1 MADNND
7 DIILDIGFNLDVTD
21 MQDVIQSSMK
31 KISKSTKDILG
42 NTDTSKFTSRMLSAY
57 NSIER
62 NIGKVTMAQ
71 RKFNE
76 TVEELGSSTSEYQA
90 AQRDITSINS
100 SVESLQSKIAGLQ
113 EKLKAGLTTTGS
125 KEAIAAAQKELQERE
140 NIVANLRSQQAELQ
154 QSLSA
159 DKVVLKL
166 NQDNVKQT
174 EKELS
179 LLSQERQELTS
190 QRAIRAN
197 IAKTNTLEASRAQS
211 QEIIDT
217 KSANIEATR
226 KAIASVSGQIA
237 QANKG
242 VNSAKASL
250 ASLTAPMQMTADEI
264 AQINSQIAAYTDKIK
279 ALQAVKASISTSG
292 ADYTYNIS
300 DSASVEKLVPSYF
313 KLLDAVNAVN
323 SAIKRFGVAQQAA
336 TEQENKAK
344 NAADAHSKSSTKSAN
359 STNKLA
365 KALSKTGKVFSGI
378 GKSISSIGKR
388 IGSLIG
394 RFAQLRKSSDKATSG
409 MSKGFKKLA
418 SNITMYALGFRSL
431 YFLVKRLQSTFVDGM
446 GTLAMQ
452 SRKINTELSALKTAF
467 LQLKGSL
474 TTAFQ
479 PIASYVIPLLVSLM
493 NHLSGVLTMLG
504 QFFATLTGQKYIYK
518 ATAAQQDYAQSISGV
533 KDSAKKANKELAKY
547 DNLLVESQDTPSSG
561 SGGAGKSPLDGVT
574 YEKVD
579 LDKGISEFA
588 KKVKEA
594 WKKADFTEIGDIVG
608 RKLKNA
614 IDAIPWDDIFDFSE
628 RIGKSLGTFING
640 FVEVPGLADS
650 LGRVIGNAFNTAM
663 IGLDAFLTSTN
674 WMDVGQFI
682 SDWANSAIN
691 ETFDWELLGKTVAD
705 LVMAGVN
712 IWYKFVGPD
721 GFDFTKLGSK
731 IATAINTFLDTM
743 AETDVTGLTG
753 WQKLGINISNSIK
766 GILELMITALEEVDW
781 TKVGTAIG
789 QLLGSIDWK
798 GIAIDVTKLVE
809 AIIKAIGDTFASWS
823 DTDPT
828 SAGIAKFLALAI
840 LGVKVAPL
848 VIKLVTLFLK
858 VKEAIGLVSD
868 GAGGLAGIFSKLAKF
883 GTKLT
888 GVGLIIGGIVTAVS
902 SFVDMW
908 KNGWSIV
915 GEILK
920 DLGIAL
926 VAVGAVILGVVTGP
940 VAAIVAAVVAAVS
953 TIIILVKE
961 HWEDIKKVF
970 GKVADWFSKN
980 VIDPVK
986 KFFKDLGEKIS
997 GFFKNAWKNIKDV
1010 WKTVKKWFSTTVVEP
1025 IKTLF
1030 SGLKDKVIGFFKDPI
1045 KSIHDKWSKLHT
1057 WFTIHVTDKITDIF
1071 ETATDKIKGFF
1082 EGLWTGIKDGAK
1094 AAFNWVIGKLEG
1106 LINGIFSGINS
1117 VIGGLNKVIKGA
1129 GKVVGKDWSGIGKLG
1144 KVKLPRLAQ
1153 GGVIPPN
1160 KEFLAVLGDQ
1170 KRGTNIEAPL
1180 DTIKQGVKEVLA
1192 EMGGTGGTQMPESIK
1207 VYLSNNRAIAEAV
1220 WDEEEK
1226 RYKQTGRRSS
1236 RR

>member
-1 MADNND
+1 MATNND

-21 MQDVIQSSMK
+21 MQDVIQASMK
-31 KISKSTKDILG
+31 KISKSTQDILG

-76 TVEELGSSTSEYQA
+76 TVEELGSSTSEYQM
-90 AQRDITSINS
+90 AQREIMAMDNSIK
-100 SVESLQSKIAGLQ
+100 SLQDKITKLQ
-113 EKLKAGLTTTGS
+113 EKLKVGLTTTGS
-125 KEAIAAAQKELQERE
+125 KEAIADAQKELQARE
-140 NIVANLRSQQAELQ
+140 SIVANLRSKQAELQ
-154 QSLSA
+154 QNLSA
-159 DKVVLKL
+159 DKAVLRL
-166 NQDNVKQT
+166 NQDNVKQI

-179 LLSQERQELTS
+179 LLAQQRQELTS

-197 IAKTNTLEASRAQS
+197 IAKTNALQSRLGQG

-217 KSANIEATR
+217 KSADIEATR
-226 KAIASVSGQIA
+226 QAIASVSGQIS

-279 ALQAVKASISTSG
+279 SLQAVKASISTSG

-300 DSASVEKLVPSYF
+300 DSASVEKLAPSYF

-323 SAIKRFGVAQQAA
+323 SAVKRFGVAQQAA

-344 NAADAHSKSSTKSAN
+344 NVSEAHSKSAKSSAN

-365 KALSKTGKVFSGI
+365 KAFSKTGKVFSGI
-378 GKSISSIGKR
+378 GKNISSVGKR
-388 IGSLIG
+388 VSSLIG
-394 RFAQLRKSSDKATSG
+394 QFAKLRKSSDGATSG
-409 MSKGFKKLA
+409 ISKAFKKLA

-431 YFLVKRLQSTFVDGM
+431 YFLVKRVQGTFVDGM

-452 SRKINTELSALKTAF
+452 STKVNRELSALKTAF

-518 ATAAQQDYAQSISGV
+518 ATAAQQNYAESISGV

-561 SGGAGKSPLDGVT
+561 SGAGKAPLDGVT

-579 LDKGISEFA
+579 LDSSISEFA

-594 WKKADFTEIGDIVG
+594 WKKADFTEIGNIVG
-608 RKLKNA
+608 TKLKKA
-614 IDAIPWDDIFDFSE
+614 IDKIPWDTIFDFSE

-674 WMDVGQFI
+674 WMNVGQFI
-682 SDWANSAIN
+682 ADWANSSIN
-691 ETFDWELLGKTVAD
+691 TFKWDLLGKTVAD

-712 IWYKFVGPD
+712 TWYKFVGPD
-721 GFDFTKLGSK
+721 GFDFKNLGSK

-743 AETDVTGLTG
+743 AETDVTGLNG

-766 GILELMITALEEVDW
+766 GILELMITALDEVDW
-781 TKVGTAIG
+781 NKVGTAIG

-848 VIKLVTLFLK
+848 VTKLVILFLK
-858 VKEAIGLVSD
+858 VKEAIGLVSE

-883 GTKLT
+883 GTKLS
-888 GVGLIIGGIVTAVS
+888 GIGLIIGGIVTAVS

-908 KNGWSIV
+908 KNGWSII

-980 VIDPVK
+980 VIEPVK
-986 KFFKDLGEKIS
+986 TFFKNLGEKIS
-997 GFFKNAWKNIKDV
+997 GFFTTAWKKIKVV
-1010 WKTVKKWFSTTVVEP
+1010 WKAVKMWFKITVTEP

-1030 SGLKDKVIGFFKDPI
+1030 SKLKDKVIEFFKNPI
-1045 KSIHDKWSKLHT
+1045 KSIHDTWNKLHT
-1057 WFTIHVTDKITDIF
+1057 WFTKHVTDKITGIF
-1071 ETATDKIKGFF
+1071 KTATDKIKGFF
-1082 EGLWTGIKDGAK
+1082 EGLWTGIKNGAK

-1106 LINGIFSGINS
+1106 LINGIFDGINS
-1117 VIGGLNKVIKGA
+1117 VIGGLNKIVGVA

-1192 EMGGTGGTQMPESIK
+1192 EMGGTGGVQMPESIK

-1226 RYKQTGRRSS
+1226 RYKQTGRRPS

>member
-1 MADNND
+1 MATNND

-21 MQDVIQSSMK
+21 MQDVIQASMK
-31 KISKSTKDILG
+31 KISKSTQDILG

-76 TVEELGSSTSEYQA
+76 TVEELGSSTSEYQM
-90 AQRDITSINS
+90 AQREIMAMDNSIK
-100 SVESLQSKIAGLQ
+100 SLQDKITKLQ
-113 EKLKAGLTTTGS
+113 EKLKVGLTTTGS
-125 KEAIAAAQKELQERE
+125 KEAIADAQKELQARE
-140 NIVANLRSQQAELQ
+140 SIVANLRSKQAELQ
-154 QSLSA
+154 QNLSA
-159 DKVVLKL
+159 DKAVLRL
-166 NQDNVKQT
+166 NQDNVKQI

-179 LLSQERQELTS
+179 LLAQQRQELTS

-197 IAKTNTLEASRAQS
+197 IAKTNALQSRLGQG

-217 KSANIEATR
+217 KSADIEATR
-226 KAIASVSGQIA
+226 QAIASVSGQIS

-279 ALQAVKASISTSG
+279 SLQAVKASISTSG

-300 DSASVEKLVPSYF
+300 DSASVEKLAPSYF

-323 SAIKRFGVAQQAA
+323 SAVKRFGVAQQAA

-344 NAADAHSKSSTKSAN
+344 NVSEAHSKSAKSSAN

-365 KALSKTGKVFSGI
+365 KAFSKTGKVFSGI
-378 GKSISSIGKR
+378 GKNISSVGKR
-388 IGSLIG
+388 VSSLIG
-394 RFAQLRKSSDKATSG
+394 QFAKLRKSSDGATSG
-409 MSKGFKKLA
+409 ISKAFKKLA

-431 YFLVKRLQSTFVDGM
+431 YFLVKRVQGTFVDGM

-452 SRKINTELSALKTAF
+452 STKVNRELSALKTAF

-518 ATAAQQDYAQSISGV
+518 ATAAQQNYAESISGV

-561 SGGAGKSPLDGVT
+561 SGAGKAPLDGVT

-579 LDKGISEFA
+579 LDSSISEFA

-594 WKKADFTEIGDIVG
+594 WKKADFTEIGNIVG
-608 RKLKNA
+608 TKLKKA
-614 IDAIPWDDIFDFSE
+614 IDKIPWDTIFDFSE

-674 WMDVGQFI
+674 WMNVGQFI
-682 SDWANSAIN
+682 ADWANSSIN
-691 ETFDWELLGKTVAD
+691 TFKWDLLGKTVAD

-712 IWYKFVGPD
+712 TWYKFVGPD
-721 GFDFTKLGSK
+721 GFDFKNLGSK

-743 AETDVTGLTG
+743 AETDVTGLNG

-766 GILELMITALEEVDW
+766 GILELMITALDEVDW
-781 TKVGTAIG
+781 NKVGTAIG

-848 VIKLVTLFLK
+848 VTKLVTLFLK
-858 VKEAIGLVSD
+858 VKEAIGLVSE

-883 GTKLT
+883 GTKLS
-888 GVGLIIGGIVTAVS
+888 GIGLIIGGIVTAVS

-908 KNGWSIV
+908 KNGWSII

-980 VIDPVK
+980 VIEPVK
-986 KFFKDLGEKIS
+986 TFFKNLGEKIS
-997 GFFKNAWKNIKDV
+997 GFFTTAWKKIKVV
-1010 WKTVKKWFSTTVVEP
+1010 WKAVKMWFKITVTEP

-1030 SGLKDKVIGFFKDPI
+1030 SKLKDKVIEFFKNPI
-1045 KSIHDKWSKLHT
+1045 KSIHDTWNKLHT
-1057 WFTIHVTDKITDIF
+1057 WFTKHVTDKITGIF
-1071 ETATDKIKGFF
+1071 KTATDKIKGFF
-1082 EGLWTGIKDGAK
+1082 EGLWTGIKNGAK

-1106 LINGIFSGINS
+1106 LINGIFDGINS
-1117 VIGGLNKVIKGA
+1117 VIGGLNKIVGVA

-1192 EMGGTGGTQMPESIK
+1192 EMGGTGGVQMPESIK

-1226 RYKQTGRRSS
+1226 RYKQTGRRPS

>member
-1 MADNND
+1 MATNND

-21 MQDVIQSSMK
+21 MQGVIRSSMK
-31 KISKSTKDILG
+31 KISKSTQDILG

-76 TVEELGSSTSEYQA
+76 TVEELGSSTSEYME
-90 AQRDITSINS
+90 AQRDIAYIDS
-100 SVESLQSKIAGLQ
+100 SVKSLQREIAKLQ
-113 EKLKAGLTTTGS
+113 EKLKVGLTTTGS
-125 KEAIAAAQKELQERE
+125 KEAIADAKKELQARE
-140 NIVANLRSQQAELQ
+140 SIVANLRSKQAELQ
-154 QSLSA
+154 QNLSA
-159 DKVVLKL
+159 DKAVLHL
-166 NQDNVKQT
+166 NQDNVKQI

-179 LLSQERQELTS
+179 LLAQQRQELTS

-197 IAKTNTLEASRAQS
+197 IAKTNSLQASRAQS

-217 KSANIEATR
+217 KSADIEATR
-226 KAIASVSGQIA
+226 QAIASVSGQIS

-264 AQINSQIAAYTDKIK
+264 AQINSQIEAYTDKIK
-279 ALQAVKASISTSG
+279 SLQAVKASISTSG
-292 ADYTYNIS
+292 SDYTYNIS
-300 DSASVEKLVPSYF
+300 DSASVEKLAPSYF

-323 SAIKRFGVAQQAA
+323 SAVKRFGVAQQAA

-344 NAADAHSKSSTKSAN
+344 NVSEAHSKSAKNSAN

-365 KALSKTGKVFSGI
+365 KAFSKTGKVFSGI
-378 GKSISSIGKR
+378 GKNISSVGKR
-388 IGSLIG
+388 VSSLIG
-394 RFAQLRKSSDKATSG
+394 QFAKLRKSSDGATKGISKA
-409 MSKGFKKLA
+409 FKKLA

-431 YFLVKRLQSTFVDGM
+431 YFLVKRVQGTFVDGM

-452 SRKINTELSALKTAF
+452 STKVNRELSALKTAF

-518 ATAAQQDYAQSISGV
+518 ATAAQQDYAESISGV

-561 SGGAGKSPLDGVT
+561 SGAGKAPLEGVT

-579 LDKGISEFA
+579 LDSSISEFA

-594 WKKADFTEIGDIVG
+594 WKKADFTEIGNIVG
-608 RKLKNA
+608 TKLKNA
-614 IDAIPWDDIFDFSE
+614 IDAIPWDDIFNFSE
-628 RIGKSLGTFING
+628 KIGKSLGTFITG

-650 LGRVIGNAFNTAM
+650 LGRVVGNAFNTAM

-682 SDWANSAIN
+682 ADWANSSVN
-691 ETFDWELLGKTVAD
+691 TFNWELLGKTVAD

-712 IWYKFVGPD
+712 TWYKFVGPD
-721 GFDFTKLGSK
+721 GFDFKNLGSK

-743 AETDVTGLTG
+743 AETDVTGLNG

-766 GILELMITALEEVDW
+766 GILELMITALEEIDW
-781 TKVGTAIG
+781 NKVGTAIG

-848 VIKLVTLFLK
+848 VTKLVTLFLK
-858 VKEAIGLVSD
+858 VKDAIGLVSD

-883 GTKLT
+883 GTKLS
-888 GVGLIIGGIVTAVS
+888 GIGLIIGGIVTAVS

-908 KNGWSIV
+908 NNGWSII

-980 VIDPVK
+980 VIEPVK
-986 KFFKDLGEKIS
+986 TFFKDLGEKIS
-997 GFFKNAWKNIKDV
+997 GFFTTAWKKIKVV
-1010 WKTVKKWFSTTVVEP
+1010 WKAVKMWFKITVTEP

-1030 SGLKDKVIGFFKDPI
+1030 SKLKDKVIEFFKNPI
-1045 KSIHDKWSKLHT
+1045 KSIHDKWSKLHK
-1057 WFTIHVTDKITDIF
+1057 WFTTHVTDKITDIF

-1106 LINGIFSGINS
+1106 LINGIFDGINS
-1117 VIGGLNKVIKGA
+1117 VIGGLNKIVGAA

-1192 EMGGTGGTQMPESIK
+1192 EMGGTGGVQMPESIK

-1226 RYKQTGRRSS
+1226 RYKQTGRRPS

>member
-1 MADNND
+1 MANNND
-7 DIILDIGFNLDVTD
+7 DIILDIGFNLDVAD
-21 MQDVIQSSMK
+21 MQSDIQASMK
-31 KISKSTKDILG
+31 KISKSTQDILG

-76 TVEELGSSTSEYQA
+76 TIEALGSGTKEYMNAQQDIMRISIDIDTLTSK
-90 AQRDITSINS
+90 
-100 SVESLQSKIAGLQ
+100 VKKLQD
-113 EKLKAGLTTTGS
+113 KLKIGLTTTGS
-125 KEAIAAAQKELQERE
+125 KEAIEDAKKELQARE
-140 NIVANLRSQQAELQ
+140 SIVSNLRSKQAELQ
-154 QSLSA
+154 QNLSA
-159 DKVVLKL
+159 DKAVLHL
-166 NQDNVKQT
+166 NQDNVKQI

-179 LLSQERQELTS
+179 LLAQQRQELTS

-197 IAKTNTLEASRAQS
+197 IAKTNALQS
-211 QEIIDT
+211 QLGQHQEVIDT
-217 KSANIEATR
+217 KSADIEATR
-226 KAIASVSGQIA
+226 KAIASVSGQIS

-264 AQINSQIAAYTDKIK
+264 AQINAQIKSYTDKIK
-279 ALQAVKASISTSG
+279 SLQAVKASISTSG
-292 ADYTYNIS
+292 ADYTAGIS
-300 DSASVEKLVPSYF
+300 DAASAEKLAPSYY
-313 KLLDAVNAVN
+313 KLNDAINSVN
-323 SAIKRFGVAQQAA
+323 SAVKRFGVAQQAA
-336 TEQENKAK
+336 TEQENKARG
-344 NAADAHSKSSTKSAN
+344 AADAHAKSSNASAN

-365 KALSKTGKVFSGI
+365 KTLGKTGKVFLGI
-378 GKSISSIGKR
+378 GKSISSIGKQVNS
-388 IGSLIG
+388 IIG
-394 RFAQLRKSSDKATSG
+394 RFGQLGKISDKTTTN

-431 YFLVKRLQSTFVDGM
+431 YFLVKRLQGTFIDGM

-452 SRKINTELSALKTAF
+452 SKKINGELSALKTAF

-518 ATAAQQDYAQSISGV
+518 ATAAQQNYADSISGV

-561 SGGAGKSPLDGVT
+561 SGAGKAPLDGVT

-579 LDKGISEFA
+579 LDSSISEFA

-594 WKKADFTEIGDIVG
+594 WKKADFTEIGNIVG
-608 RKLKNA
+608 TKLKKA
-614 IDAIPWDDIFDFSE
+614 IDTIPWDTIFDFSE

-650 LGRVIGNAFNTAM
+650 LGRVVGNAFNTAM

-682 SDWANSAIN
+682 ADWANSSIN
-691 ETFDWELLGKTVAD
+691 TFKWDLLGKTVAD

-712 IWYKFVGPD
+712 TWYKFVGPD
-721 GFDFTKLGSK
+721 GFDFKNLGSK

-766 GILELMITALEEVDW
+766 GILELMITALNEVDW

-848 VIKLVTLFLK
+848 VIKLVSLFLK
-858 VKEAIGLVSD
+858 VKEAIGLVSG
-868 GAGGLAGIFSKLAKF
+868 GAGKLAGIFSKLAKF
-883 GTKLT
+883 GTKLS
-888 GVGLIIGGIVTAVS
+888 GIGLIIGGIVTAVS

-908 KNGWSIV
+908 KNGWSVI

-926 VAVGAVILGVVTGP
+926 AAVGAVILGVVTGP
-940 VAAIVAAVVAAVS
+940 VAAIVAAVVAAVT
-953 TIIILVKE
+953 TIIILVKD
-961 HWEDIKKVF
+961 HWEDIKKIF

-980 VIDPVK
+980 VIEPVK

-997 GFFKNAWKNIKDV
+997 GFFTNAWKKIKST
-1010 WKTVKKWFSTTVVEP
+1010 WKAVKMWFKITVTDP

-1030 SGLKDKVIGFFKDPI
+1030 SKLKDKVIGFFKDPI
-1045 KSIHDKWSKLHT
+1045 GSIHKTWNNLHS
-1057 WFTIHVTDKITDIF
+1057 WFSTHVTSKITKVF
-1071 ETATDKIKGFF
+1071 KTAVGKISGFF
-1082 EGLWTGIKDGAK
+1082 KGLWKGIQNGAK
-1094 AAFNWVIGKLEG
+1094 SAFNWVVGKLEG
-1106 LINGIFSGINS
+1106 LVNGIFSGINA
-1117 VIGGLNKVIKGA
+1117 VIGGLNKVIGAA

-1192 EMGGTGGTQMPESIK
+1192 EMGVIGGTPMPESIK

-1226 RYKQTGRRSS
+1226 RYKQTGKRPS

>member
-1 MADNND
+1 MANNND
-7 DIILDIGFNLDVTD
+7 DIILDIGFNLDVAD

-31 KISKSTKDILG
+31 KISKSTQDILG

-71 RKFNE
+71 RTFNE
-76 TVEELGSSTSEYQA
+76 TVEELGSSTNEYQA
-90 AQRDITSINS
+90 AQREIMTMDNNINS
-100 SVESLQSKIAGLQ
+100 LQDKIAKLQ
-113 EKLKAGLTTTGS
+113 EKLKLGLTTTGS
-125 KEAIAAAQKELQERE
+125 KEAIEDAKKELQARE
-140 NIVANLRSQQAELQ
+140 SIVSNLRSKQAELQ
-154 QSLSA
+154 QNLSA
-159 DKVVLKL
+159 DKAVLSL
-166 NQDNVKQT
+166 NRDNVKQI

-179 LLSQERQELTS
+179 LLAQQRQELTS

-197 IAKTNTLEASRAQS
+197 IAKTNALQS
-211 QEIIDT
+211 QLGQHQEVIDT
-217 KSANIEATR
+217 KSADIEATR
-226 KAIASVSGQIA
+226 KSIASISGQIS

-264 AQINSQIAAYTDKIK
+264 AQINAQIKSYTDRIK
-279 ALQAVKASISTSG
+279 SLQAVKASISTSG

-300 DSASVEKLVPSYF
+300 DSASVQKLAPSYF
-313 KLLDAVNAVN
+313 KLYDAINSVN

-336 TEQENKAK
+336 TEQENKARGV
-344 NAADAHSKSSTKSAN
+344 ADAHAKSSNASAN
-359 STNKLA
+359 STNKLS
-365 KALSKTGKVFSGI
+365 KTLGKTGKVFLGI
-378 GKSISSIGKR
+378 GKSISSIGKQ
-388 IGSLIG
+388 INSVIG
-394 RFAQLRKSSDKATSG
+394 RFGQLGKISDKTTTN

-431 YFLVKRLQSTFVDGM
+431 YFLVKRLQGTFVDGM

-452 SRKINTELSALKTAF
+452 SKKINGELSALKTAF

-518 ATAAQQDYAQSISGV
+518 ATAAQQNYAESISGV

-561 SGGAGKSPLDGVT
+561 NSGGKAPLDGVT

-579 LDKGISEFA
+579 LDSGISEFA

-594 WKKADFTEIGDIVG
+594 WKKADFTEIGNIVG
-608 RKLKNA
+608 TKLKKA
-614 IDAIPWDDIFDFSE
+614 IDKIPWDTIFDFSE

-663 IGLDAFLTSTN
+663 IGLDAFLTSTK

-682 SDWANSAIN
+682 ANWANSSVN
-691 ETFDWELLGKTVAD
+691 TFKWELLGKTVAD

-712 IWYKFVGPD
+712 TWYKFVGPD
-721 GFDFTKLGSK
+721 GFDFKNLGSK

-766 GILELMITALEEVDW
+766 GILELMITALDEVDW
-781 TKVGTAIG
+781 DKVGTAIG

-809 AIIKAIGDTFASWS
+809 AIIKAIGDTFSSWS

-858 VKEAIGLVSD
+858 VKDAIGLVSE
-868 GAGGLAGIFSKLAKF
+868 GAGGLAGIFSKLATF

-888 GVGLIIGGIVTAVS
+888 GIGLIITGVVTAVS
-902 SFVDMW
+902 AFVDMW
-908 KNGWSIV
+908 NNGWSVI

-926 VAVGAVILGVVTGP
+926 VAIGAVILGVVTGP
-940 VAAIVAAVVAAVS
+940 VAAIVAAVVAVVS
-953 TIIILVKE
+953 TIIILVKD
-961 HWEDIKKVF
+961 HWEDIKKIF

-980 VIDPVK
+980 VIEPVK

-997 GFFKNAWKNIKDV
+997 GFFTNAWKKIKAT
-1010 WKTVKKWFSTTVVEP
+1010 WKAVKMWFKVTVVDP
-1025 IKTLF
+1025 VKNLF
-1030 SGLKDKVIGFFKDPI
+1030 SKLKDKVIGFFKDPI
-1045 KSIHDKWSKLHT
+1045 GSIHKAWNNLHT
-1057 WFTIHVTDKITDIF
+1057 WFTTHVTDKITKIF
-1071 ETATDKIKGFF
+1071 ETAVGKIKGFF
-1082 EGLWTGIKDGAK
+1082 EGLWTGIQNGAK
-1094 AAFNWVIGKLEG
+1094 SAFNWVVGKLEG
-1106 LINGIFSGINS
+1106 LINGIFTGINA
-1117 VIGGLNKVIKGA
+1117 VIGGLNKVIGAA
-1129 GKVVGKDWSGIGKLG
+1129 GKVVGKDWSGITKLG

-1226 RYKQTGRRSS
+1226 RYKQTGRRPS
-1236 RR
+1236 RH

>member
-1 MADNND
+1 MATNND

-21 MQDVIQSSMK
+21 MQDVIQASMK
-31 KISKSTKDILG
+31 KISKSTQDILG

-76 TVEELGSSTSEYQA
+76 TVEELGSSTSEYQM
-90 AQRDITSINS
+90 AQREIMAMDNSIK
-100 SVESLQSKIAGLQ
+100 SLQDKITKLQ
-113 EKLKAGLTTTGS
+113 EKLKVGLTTTGS
-125 KEAIAAAQKELQERE
+125 KEAIADAQKELQARE
-140 NIVANLRSQQAELQ
+140 SIVANLRSKQAELQ
-154 QSLSA
+154 QNLSA
-159 DKVVLKL
+159 DKAVLRL
-166 NQDNVKQT
+166 NQDNVKQI

-179 LLSQERQELTS
+179 LLAQQRQELTS

-197 IAKTNTLEASRAQS
+197 IAKTNALQSRLGQG

-217 KSANIEATR
+217 KSADIEATR
-226 KAIASVSGQIA
+226 QAIASVSGQIS

-279 ALQAVKASISTSG
+279 SLQAVKASISTSG

-300 DSASVEKLVPSYF
+300 DSASVEKLAPSYF

-323 SAIKRFGVAQQAA
+323 SAVKRFGVAQQVA

-344 NAADAHSKSSTKSAN
+344 NVSEAHSKSAKSSAN

-365 KALSKTGKVFSGI
+365 KAFSKTGKVFAGI
-378 GKSISSIGKR
+378 GKNISSVGKR
-388 IGSLIG
+388 VSSLIG
-394 RFAQLRKSSDKATSG
+394 QFAKLRKSSDGATSG
-409 MSKGFKKLA
+409 MSKAFKKLA

-431 YFLVKRLQSTFVDGM
+431 YFLVKRVQGTFVDGM

-452 SRKINTELSALKTAF
+452 STKVNRELSALKTAF

-518 ATAAQQDYAQSISGV
+518 ATAAQQNYAESISGV

-561 SGGAGKSPLDGVT
+561 SGAGKAPLDGVT

-579 LDKGISEFA
+579 LDSSISEFA

-594 WKKADFTEIGDIVG
+594 WKKADFTEIGNIVG
-608 RKLKNA
+608 TKLKKA
-614 IDAIPWDDIFDFSE
+614 IDKIPWDTIFDFSE

-674 WMDVGQFI
+674 WMNVGQFI
-682 SDWANSAIN
+682 ADWANSSIN
-691 ETFDWELLGKTVAD
+691 TFKWDLLGKTVAD

-712 IWYKFVGPD
+712 TWYKFVGPD
-721 GFDFTKLGSK
+721 GFDFKNLGSK

-743 AETDVTGLTG
+743 AETDVTGLNG

-766 GILELMITALEEVDW
+766 GILELMITALDEVDW
-781 TKVGTAIG
+781 NKVGTAIG

-840 LGVKVAPL
+840 LGVKVATL
-848 VIKLVTLFLK
+848 VTKLVTLFLK
-858 VKEAIGLVSD
+858 VKEAIGLVSE

-883 GTKLT
+883 GTKLS
-888 GVGLIIGGIVTAVS
+888 GIGLIIGGIVTAVS

-908 KNGWSIV
+908 KNGWSII

-970 GKVADWFSKN
+970 GKVADWFSNN
-980 VIDPVK
+980 VIEPVK
-986 KFFKDLGEKIS
+986 TFFKNLGEKIS
-997 GFFKNAWKNIKDV
+997 GFFTTAWKKIKVV
-1010 WKTVKKWFSTTVVEP
+1010 WTAVKMWFKITVTEP

-1030 SGLKDKVIGFFKDPI
+1030 SKLKDKVIEFFKNPI
-1045 KSIHDKWSKLHT
+1045 KSIHDNWNKLHT
-1057 WFTIHVTDKITDIF
+1057 WFTKHVTDKITGIF
-1071 ETATDKIKGFF
+1071 KTATDKIKGFF
-1082 EGLWTGIKDGAK
+1082 EGLWTGIKNGAK
-1094 AAFNWVIGKLEG
+1094 TAFNWVVGKLEG
-1106 LINGIFSGINS
+1106 LINGIFDGINS
-1117 VIGGLNKVIKGA
+1117 VIGGLNKIVGVA

-1192 EMGGTGGTQMPESIK
+1192 EMGGTGGVQMPESIK

-1226 RYKQTGRRSS
+1226 RYKQTGRRPS

>member
-1 MADNND
+1 MASNND
-7 DIILDIGFNLDVTD
+7 DIILDIGFNLNITD
-21 MQDVIQSSMK
+21 MQDVIQASMK
-31 KISKSTKDILG
+31 KISKSTQDILG

-62 NIGKVTMAQ
+62 NIGKVTTAQ

-76 TVEELGSSTSEYQA
+76 TVEELGSSTNEYQA
-90 AQRDITSINS
+90 AQNEIMAMDNSINS
-100 SVESLQSKIAGLQ
+100 LRDKIAKLQ
-113 EKLKAGLTTTGS
+113 ERLKLGLTTTGS
-125 KEAIAAAQKELQERE
+125 KEAIEDAKKELQARE
-140 NIVANLRSQQAELQ
+140 SIVLNLRSKQSELQ
-154 QSLSA
+154 QNLSA
-159 DKVVLKL
+159 DKAVLSL
-166 NQDNVKQT
+166 NRDNVKQI

-179 LLSQERQELTS
+179 LLAQQRQELTS

-197 IAKTNTLEASRAQS
+197 IAKTNSLQS
-211 QEIIDT
+211 QLGQNKEIIDT

-226 KAIASVSGQIA
+226 KAIASVSGQIS

-264 AQINSQIAAYTDKIK
+264 AQINAQITSYTNRIK
-279 ALQAVKASISTSG
+279 SLQAVKASISTSG
-292 ADYTYNIS
+292 SDYTYNIS
-300 DSASVEKLVPSYF
+300 DSKSVEKLAPSYF
-313 KLLDAVNAVN
+313 KLYDAINSVN
-323 SAIKRFGVAQQAA
+323 SAVKRFNVAQQAA
-336 TEQENKAK
+336 TEQENKARG
-344 NAADAHSKSSTKSAN
+344 AAESHSKSSNASAN

-365 KALSKTGKVFSGI
+365 RELRKTGKVFLGI
-378 GKSISSIGKR
+378 GKSISSVGKR
-388 IGSLIG
+388 ISSLIG
-394 RFAQLRKSSDKATSG
+394 QFGQLSKISDRTTRN

-431 YFLVKRLQSTFVDGM
+431 YFLVKRLQGTFIAGM

-452 SRKINTELSALKTAF
+452 SSKVNGELSALKTAF

-518 ATAAQQDYAQSISGV
+518 ATAAQQNYAESISGV
-533 KDSAKKANKELAKY
+533 KDSAKQANKELAKY

-561 SGGAGKSPLDGVT
+561 GGGAGKAPLDGVT

-579 LDKGISEFA
+579 LDSGISEFA
-588 KKVKEA
+588 KKIKQA
-594 WKKADFTEIGDIVG
+594 WKKADFTEIGNIVG
-608 RKLKNA
+608 TKLKNA
-614 IDAIPWDDIFDFSE
+614 IDTIPWDTIFDFSE

-682 SDWANSAIN
+682 ADWANSSIN
-691 ETFDWELLGKTVAD
+691 TFHWDLLGKTVAD

-712 IWYKFVGPD
+712 TWYKFVGPD
-721 GFDFTKLGSK
+721 GFDFKNLGSK

-743 AETDVTGLTG
+743 AKTDATGLTG
-753 WQKLGINISNSIK
+753 WQKLGISISNSIK
-766 GILELMITALEEVDW
+766 GILELMITALNEIDW

-789 QLLGSIDWK
+789 QLISSIDWK

-809 AIIKAIGDTFASWS
+809 AIVDAIGDTFDGWS
-823 DTDPT
+823 KTDPV

-840 LGVKVAPL
+840 LGVKIAPTI
-848 VIKLVTLFLK
+848 IKIVTLFLK
-858 VKEAIGLVSD
+858 VKEAIGLVSE
-868 GAGGLAGIFSKLAKF
+868 GAGGLSGIFSKLATF
-883 GTKLT
+883 GSKLA
-888 GVGLIIGGIVTAVS
+888 GIGMIIGGAVTAVS

-908 KNGWSIV
+908 NNGWSII

-920 DLGIAL
+920 DLGIAI
-926 VAVGAVILGVVTGP
+926 AAIGVGITTTIGAPVI
-940 VAAIVAAVVAAVS
+940 AIVAAITAAVT
-953 TIIILVKE
+953 TIVIVVKD

-980 VIDPVK
+980 VIEPVK

-997 GFFKNAWKNIKDV
+997 GFFTNAWNKIKSI
-1010 WKTVKKWFSTTVVEP
+1010 WKAVKTWFKVHVVDP
-1025 IKTLF
+1025 VKTLF
-1030 SGLKDKVIGFFKDPI
+1030 SNLKDKVVGFFKNPI
-1045 KSIHDKWSKLHT
+1045 DSIHKTWNNLHS
-1057 WFTIHVTDKITDIF
+1057 WFSNHVTKKITKIFKTAVDKIG
-1071 ETATDKIKGFF
+1071 GFF
-1082 EGLWTGIKDGAK
+1082 SGLWSGIKNGAK
-1094 AAFNWVIGKLEG
+1094 AAFNWVVGKLEG
-1106 LINGIFSGINS
+1106 LINGIFGGINA
-1117 VIGGLNKVIKGA
+1117 VIGGLNKVIGAA
-1129 GKVVGKDWSGIGKLG
+1129 GKVVGQDWSGVPKLG

-1180 DTIKQGVKEVLA
+1180 DTIKQGVREVLA
-1192 EMGGTGGTQMPESIK
+1192 ELGGIGGTQMPESIK

-1226 RYKQTGRRSS
+1226 RYKQTGRRPS